1 VVYKKR
7 QKRQLVNMTNEE
19 WIEELYMLSAQ
30 IGKYNS
36 MHDKVD
42 ECRKRHPDLSNTE
55 CAELAYIEL
64 KRQHEEETELYEQS
78 ISN

>member
-1 VVYKKR
+1 
-7 QKRQLVNMTNEE
+7 MTNEE

-64 KRQHEEETELYEQS
+64 NEQS

>member
-1 VVYKKR
+1 
-7 QKRQLVNMTNEE
+7 MTNEE

-42 ECRKRHPDLSNTE
+42 ECRKRHPDLSS
-55 CAELAYIEL
+55 AELAYIEL

>member
-1 VVYKKR
+1 
-7 QKRQLVNMTNEE
+7 MTNEE
-19 WIEELYMLSAQ
+19 WIEELYMLSSQ

-42 ECRKRHPDLSNTE
+42 ECRNRHPNLNKTE

-64 KRQHEEETELYEQS
+64 KREHEEEAKIYEQS